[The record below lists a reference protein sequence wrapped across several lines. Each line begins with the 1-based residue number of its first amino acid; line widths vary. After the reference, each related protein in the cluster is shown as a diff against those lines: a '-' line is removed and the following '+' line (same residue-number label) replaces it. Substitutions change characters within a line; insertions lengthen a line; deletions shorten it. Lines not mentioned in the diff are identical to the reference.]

1 MKKYLS
7 DKELDGLVNAIHE
20 AEQMSTGEIRIHID
34 SHKNRIK
41 ERAFKVFKKLK
52 MDKTKHKNA
61 VLLYIN
67 FDERYLTIIGD
78 EGIHNKV
85 KSLFWSELHS
95 QMIDD
100 FSRGDYYQSI
110 KKAILKIGIE
120 LKKYFPIEGDNPNEL
135 PDEITFS

>member
-20 AEQMSTGEIRIHID
+20 AELMSTGEIRIHID
-34 SHKNRIK
+34 SHKTHLK

-52 MDKTKHKNA
+52 MDKTEHRNA
-61 VLLYIN
+61 VLFHIN
-67 FDERYLTIIGD
+67 FEERYLTIIGD
-78 EGIHNKV
+78 KGIHEKV
-85 KSLFWSELHS
+85 KQIFWSELHS
-95 QMIDD
+95 EMIDG

-110 KKAILKIGIE
+110 KKAILKTGVE
-120 LKKYFPIEGDNPNEL
+120 LKKYFPIQGENPNEL